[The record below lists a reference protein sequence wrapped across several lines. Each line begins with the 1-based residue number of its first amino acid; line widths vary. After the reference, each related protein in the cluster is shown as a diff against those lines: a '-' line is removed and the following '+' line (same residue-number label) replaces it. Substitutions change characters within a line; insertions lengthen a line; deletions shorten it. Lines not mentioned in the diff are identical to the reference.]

1 MIPQAWKKAP
11 ELFLLGWVMMAIAN
25 PGKWVGSLW
34 SGSSLVFLVIR
45 ACTIWETERERG
57 FLCLQSCLL
66 VSLLEPN
73 CFRVEAEQSKQAA
86 AGSVQLFNAEMGQ
99 IHSFGEAF
107 QKMQLIYIVMVI
119 IIILEQFMYLLPCAL
134 CFLWKY
140 NIILKKLW
148 CRHVIEG
155 RRQ

>member
-1 MIPQAWKKAP
+1 M
-11 ELFLLGWVMMAIAN
+11 
-25 PGKWVGSLW
+25 
-34 SGSSLVFLVIR
+34 
-45 ACTIWETERERG
+45 
-57 FLCLQSCLL
+57 
-66 VSLLEPN
+66 SLLEPN

-134 CFLWKY
+134 CFL
-140 NIILKKLW
+140 
-148 CRHVIEG
+148 
-155 RRQ
+155 